1 MNNTTAPL
9 VPVLASLVMGLAACR
24 PAPVPARPARPVRV
38 ERVTLEAAQ
47 DGLRYSATI
56 QPYEQIARAFRVGGY
71 VQELQQ
77 RRGPDG
83 RPRDLQQG
91 DEVTRGALLARLDDS
106 DYRQRVAL
114 TRAQLAE
121 AQAAL
126 VKARA
131 DAERAETLYAS
142 RSLTRLEYDAATAA
156 LGVASARVEGAAAQ
170 LEAASLALGDCTLVA
185 PADGVV
191 LARQVQTGSLA
202 TPGTVA
208 FVLANLTR
216 VKAIFGVPDGVV
228 QRLAPGRMLP
238 VTSDAF
244 GARQFPGEVTAVSPA
259 ADSQSRVFSVEV
271 TIPNP
276 GRQLKAGMIAT
287 VDVPLASTQALPVGQ
302 PTVSFAAVV
311 KSPHAGGG
319 YAVFLLAGD
328 DERAVAR
335 VQDVQLGPIS
345 GNRVAVTQGLA
356 EGQRVVVTGASLL
369 TDGDPVVVIPGDGG
383 EP

>member
-1 MNNTTAPL
+1 MTHAGTGRAL
-9 VPVLASLVMGLAACR
+9 LLIAALACLDACR

-38 ERVTLEAAQ
+38 EAVRLESAQ

-71 VQELQQ
+71 VLELQQ

-83 RPRDLQQG
+83 RLRDVQQG
-91 DEVTRGALLARLDDS
+91 DEVARGALLARLDDA

-114 TRAQLAE
+114 ARAQLAE
-121 AQAAL
+121 AEAAL

-131 DAERAETLYAS
+131 DAARAQTLYAS
-142 RSLTRLEYDAATAA
+142 QSLTRPEYDAATAA
-156 LGVASARVEGAAAQ
+156 LSVAVARSAGAGAQ
-170 LEAASLALGDCTLVA
+170 LEAAELALRDCTLVA
-185 PADGVV
+185 PTDGVV
-191 LARQVQTGSLA
+191 LARQVQAGSLA
-202 TPGTVA
+202 APGTVA
-208 FVLANLTR
+208 FVLADLTR

-228 QRLAPGRMLP
+228 QRLAMGRTLP

-259 ADSQSRVFSVEV
+259 ADSQSRVFSVEI

-276 GRQLKAGMIAT
+276 HRQLKAGMIAS
-287 VDVPLASTQALPVGQ
+287 VDVPLATAQELPVGQ

-311 KSPHAGGG
+311 KSPHPGGG
-319 YAVFLLAGD
+319 YAVFVVSGP
-328 DERAVAR
+328 DERALAR

-345 GNRVAVTQGLA
+345 GNRVTVTQGLSA
-356 EGQRVVVTGASLL
+356 GQRVVVTGASLL
-369 TDGDPVVVIPGDGG
+369 TEGDPVVVIPGDGSAQ
-383 EP
+383 